1 MAFVTSLFVERKIR
15 SFEITPFL
23 KVQGEGLLLLGVI
36 IFCNAIFPRTAQQ
49 LSLESVYYLLRDV
62 FLCVW
67 ALHNI
72 IFSGHLNKE
81 THFYASVIV

>member
-1 MAFVTSLFVERKIR
+1 MAFVTILFVERKIR
-15 SFEITPFL
+15 FFEITPFF

-62 FLCVW
+62 FFCVFGPS
-67 ALHNI
+67 I
-72 IFSGHLNKE
+72 ISSSQAISTKKRTFTLQ
-81 THFYASVIV
+81 